1 MKHSYLYIILSL
13 CLTAAFFLGGCTQDL
28 QTSDT
33 TENDV
38 EILSE
43 TAAPSAAPT
52 VSPSPAPAESE
63 IQDFPDALPKPE
75 GNAFESEEAKRSLYE
90 RAEPLYQDE
99 FSFLENVSYFENGFS
114 YTFADIGNLYPVM
127 LVTGETFTYEMA
139 EPIQACMQCNVYYFD
154 GSDVRLLDSLSSL
167 GTAYPIAFDE
177 TGLYEAGPKGVRRLS
192 IRMEGKYLEL
202 VVVEAAYVSY
212 DEDGNCSY
220 FGEKSG
226 EPVEISANDYQQ
238 LFAKYQ
244 AASIAQF
251 EGTAPSMSVESLAL
265 MQYLEDASG
274 HKMEEYVYV
283 DMDHDGKNEMMGTY
297 EEDSYNWSVW
307 YANNDGTICQPV
319 SGLPRGY
326 DRCTLEKLDFPTE
339 THIVVFEYNM
349 LGTGKQ
355 YSIYRLNDQELQP
368 LVQSQYGS
376 VYQNS
381 DGDIIL
387 DVESYD
393 AHYDIVD
400 GLFTG
405 HTWTD
410 TYLYYE
416 DGSYKEYGAAI
427 LSEEQFLCYDNAAEL
442 LSDIRSE
449 AGDGE
454 IEFVYFL
461 RGNGIVHVQCILTIE
476 NVSIDYFHYT
486 FRAEGNHL
494 TGSLES
500 KNEGRMGTYFS
511 TLEVTYPETEAFP
524 NR

>member
-1 MKHSYLYIILSL
+1 MKHRYLYKIIFL
-13 CLTAAFFLGGCTQDL
+13 CLTAAFFLGGCAQDS
-28 QTSDT
+28 QTPDT
-33 TENDV
+33 AENNM

-43 TAAPSAAPT
+43 P
-52 VSPSPAPAESE
+52 
-63 IQDFPDALPKPE
+63 
-75 GNAFESEEAKRSLYE
+75 FESEEARRTLYE

-99 FSFLENVSYFENGFS
+99 FSFFENVSYFENGFS
-114 YTFADIGNLYPVM
+114 YTFADIGSQYPVM

-154 GSDVRLLDSLSSL
+154 GSDVRLFNSLNSL

-192 IRMEGKYLEL
+192 IRMEGKYLKL
-202 VVVEAAYVSY
+202 VVAEAAYVSY
-212 DEDGNCSY
+212 DEDGNYSY

-226 EPVEISANDYQQ
+226 EPVEISASDYQQ
-238 LFAKYQ
+238 LFTKYQ

-251 EGTAPSMSVESLAL
+251 EGSAPSMSAESLAL
-265 MQYLEDASG
+265 MQSLEDASG
-274 HKMEEYVYV
+274 HKIEEYVYV

-297 EEDSYNWSVW
+297 EDDSYGWSVW
-307 YANNDGTICQPV
+307 YANSDGTICQPV
-319 SGLPRGY
+319 PGSKQGFDTCRFELLSLPS
-326 DRCTLEKLDFPTE
+326 E
-339 THIVVFEYNM
+339 THIVINEANLM
-349 LGTGKQ
+349 GTNKR
-355 YSIYRLNDQELQP
+355 YSIYRLKDQEIQP
-368 LVQSQYGS
+368 LVHDQYGY

-381 DGDIIL
+381 SGDIIL
-387 DVESYD
+387 DVEDYD

-400 GLFTG
+400 DCFTG
-405 HTWTD
+405 HTWLD

-416 DGSYKEYGAAI
+416 DGCYKEYGAVV
-427 LSEEQFLCYDNAAEL
+427 LSEEQFLRYDNAAEL

-461 RGNGIVHVQCILTIE
+461 RENGIVHVQCILTIE
-476 NVSIDYFHYT
+476 NVSIGYFHYT

-500 KNEGRMGTYFS
+500 KNEGCMETCFS
-511 TLEVTYPETEAFP
+511 TLEVTYPEAGCH
-524 NR
+524 

>member
-28 QTSDT
+28 QTPDT
-33 TENDV
+33 AENDV

-75 GNAFESEEAKRSLYE
+75 GNAFESEDAKRSLYE
-90 RAEPLYQDE
+90 RAEPLYQNQLSLLDSTFKDE
-99 FSFLENVSYFENGFS
+99 YS
-114 YTFADIGNLYPVM
+114 YTFVDIGTQYPVM
-127 LVTGETFTYEMA
+127 LVTYETFTYEIA
-139 EPIQACMQCNVYYFD
+139 ESIQACMWCNVYYPKED
-154 GSDVRLLDSLSSL
+154 DVRLLDRLSSL

-177 TGLYEAGPKGVRRLS
+177 AGLYEAGPKGVRKWT
-192 IRMEGKYLEL
+192 IKIEEGSPEL
-202 VVVEAAYVSY
+202 VAVETAYVSY
-212 DEDGNCSY
+212 DEDGS
-220 FGEKSG
+220 FSFSGEKDG
-226 EPVEISANDYQQ
+226 ETIEISASDYQR
-238 LFAKYQ
+238 LSGCYQ
-244 AASIAQF
+244 TASVVHF
-251 EGTAPSMSVESLAL
+251 EESPYSMPAESLAL
-265 MQYLEDASG
+265 MQCLEDASG

-319 SGLPRGY
+319 LGLPRGY
-326 DRCTLEKLDFPTE
+326 DRCTLEKLDFPAE

-461 RGNGIVHVQCILTIE
+461 RENGIVHVQCILTIE

-500 KNEGRMGTYFS
+500 KNEGCMGTYFS
-511 TLEVTYPETEAFP
+511 TLEVTYPEAEAFP